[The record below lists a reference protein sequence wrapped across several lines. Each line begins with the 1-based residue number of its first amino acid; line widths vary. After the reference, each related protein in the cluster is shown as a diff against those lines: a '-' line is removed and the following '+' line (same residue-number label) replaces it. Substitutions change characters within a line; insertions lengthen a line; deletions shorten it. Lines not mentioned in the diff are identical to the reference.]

1 MVDECIKFSEEHS
14 IKFNGPKTQFLI
26 SGISPIP
33 NPTITL
39 DTALIKIKSE
49 MKHLGFKWGMKGKL
63 VTLDRHKE
71 SSIAELW
78 AITSSL
84 TSCGIK
90 WNHPNTAANIFK
102 TLVIQKIL
110 YGIEIMDINKC
121 FNSRISTQ
129 CRSSLKSLWGMSKFC
144 RNDLN
149 KYYNLSDMTHIIK
162 SCKIKFLQQL
172 MKNTTTRHY
181 LITLLT
187 LKDRSFSTLQDTFN
201 LVQKENLDLVEIL
214 VGKNIKSNCLQ
225 TLESEK
231 ELLLKGLL
239 DNWSVQSHSD
249 LKNLLESN
257 IPR

>member
-1 MVDECIKFSEEHS
+1 
-14 IKFNGPKTQFLI
+14 
-26 SGISPIP
+26 
-33 NPTITL
+33 
-39 DTALIKIKSE
+39 
-49 MKHLGFKWGMKGKL
+49 
-63 VTLDRHKE
+63 
-71 SSIAELW
+71 
-78 AITSSL
+78 
-84 TSCGIK
+84 
-90 WNHPNTAANIFK
+90 
-102 TLVIQKIL
+102 
-110 YGIEIMDINKC
+110 
-121 FNSRISTQ
+121 
-129 CRSSLKSLWGMSKFC
+129 MSKFC
-144 RNDLN
+144 GNDLK
-149 KYYNLSDMTHIIK
+149 KYYNLSDMTPMIK
-162 SCKIKFLQQL
+162 SRKIKFLQQL